1 MDRACSTVV
10 MALALAARASA
21 WGVGPR
27 GALGL
32 ARSTQVGR
40 HHVGRH
46 GTSGMTTL
54 MSGATAGDLV
64 KVNWSV
70 KMEGGEP
77 LPAESQVFDQGEVSL
92 VVGAGGYLPCLHSA
106 VTELEPG
113 ASKVTHHPALKETTN
128 PLLLP
133 RPCHAQP
140 HAHASSPDLHGQ
152 I

>member
-1 MDRACSTVV
+1 MDRVCSTVV

-54 MSGATAGDLV
+54 MSTAVAGDLV

-77 LPAESQVFDQGEVSL
+77 LR
-92 VVGAGGYLPCLHSA
+92 
-106 VTELEPG
+106 
-113 ASKVTHHPALKETTN
+113 
-128 PLLLP
+128 P
-133 RPCHAQP
+133 RE
-140 HAHASSPDLHGQ
+140 
-152 I
+152 